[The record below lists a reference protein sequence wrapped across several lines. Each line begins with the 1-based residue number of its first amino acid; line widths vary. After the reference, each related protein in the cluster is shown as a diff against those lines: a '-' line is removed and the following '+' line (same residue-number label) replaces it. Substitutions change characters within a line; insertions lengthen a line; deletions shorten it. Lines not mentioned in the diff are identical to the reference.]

1 MEGRP
6 TSRVMTPASSADV
19 KMVYICGGKSSFIH
33 MNIYLH
39 IFISVYLILYIIY
52 TCTLDCGAENS
63 ISSKDAIRCRE
74 CGYRIMYKK
83 RTNRS
88 KKCFD

>member
-1 MEGRP
+1 MESR
-6 TSRVMTPASSADV
+6 TSARVATPASSADV
-19 KMVYICGGKSSFIH
+19 KMVYICGGKESFERFSKFY
-33 MNIYLH
+33 N
-39 IFISVYLILYIIY
+39 FQ
-52 TCTLDCGAENS
+52 DCGAENS

-88 KKCFD
+88 KLTKFL